1 MRSDPKF
8 PTTARRTD
16 PRSGTLVFEVARGVA
31 ARAAAPSAL
40 RPPVLAE
47 HAGTRKVVNDE
58 KKTTLRSAPCHVLVG
73 SPGPVKTA
81 KHFAKT
87 LAQGNQSPSGGS
99 R

>member
-1 MRSDPKF
+1 MVNEASRCVV
-8 PTTARRTD
+8 
-16 PRSGTLVFEVARGVA
+16 LARGVA

-47 HAGTRKVVNDE
+47 HAGTRKVVDDE
-58 KKTTLRSAPCHVLVG
+58 KTRTLRSAPCRVQVGCPGLVR
-73 SPGPVKTA
+73 TA

-87 LAQGNQSPSGGS
+87 LAQRNQSPYGGS